1 LHIES
6 VKLYNYFQFESKK
19 IKKFMK
25 SIEKRSGCPISS
37 SLDIFGDKW
46 SLLIV
51 RDLMLHKTRTYGD
64 FTKSAEKIA
73 TNILANRL
81 LVLEENGIIVKQPY
95 PDNKVKGLYKLSQ
108 KGIDLIPAVIEI
120 ALWGG
125 KYQCNSEEDSP
136 FLKEV
141 KKNKTKFLK
150 NMMDKLLAD
159 DEVKMD

>member
-1 LHIES
+1 
-6 VKLYNYFQFESKK
+6 
-19 IKKFMK
+19 MK
-25 SIEKRSGCPISS
+25 SSEKRSDCPISS
-37 SLDIFGDKW
+37 SLDIFGDRW

-81 LVLEENGIIVKQPY
+81 QVLEDNGIILKLPY
-95 PDNKVKGLYKLSQ
+95 PDNKVKGLYKLSS
-108 KGIDLIPAVIEI
+108 KGIGLIPAVIEI

-125 KYQCNSEEDSP
+125 KYVSHAEEDSP

-150 NMMDKLLAD
+150 NIMDKLSAD
-159 DEVKMD
+159 DAATID

>member
-1 LHIES
+1 M
-6 VKLYNYFQFESKK
+6 KK
-19 IKKFMK
+19 TEM
-25 SIEKRSGCPISS
+25 RSGCPISS

-51 RDLMLHKTRTYGD
+51 RDLMLYKSRTYGD

-81 LVLEENGIIVKQPY
+81 QLLEDNGIIIKLPY
-95 PDNKVKGLYKLSQ
+95 PGNKVKALYKLSA
-108 KGIDLIPAVIEI
+108 KGVALIPALIEI

-125 KYQCNSEEDSP
+125 ENIPDTDDGSP
-136 FLKEV
+136 FLKEA

-150 NMMDKLLAD
+150 KIMDDLLEEEGGD
-159 DEVKMD
+159 RVTTS

>member
-1 LHIES
+1 
-6 VKLYNYFQFESKK
+6 
-19 IKKFMK
+19 MK
-25 SIEKRSGCPISS
+25 ATEMRSDCPISS

-51 RDLMLHKTRTYGD
+51 RDLMLHKSRTYGD

-81 LVLEENGIIVKQPY
+81 QLLENNGIIIKLPY
-95 PDNKVKGLYKLSQ
+95 PDNKVKGLYKLSP
-108 KGIDLIPAVIEI
+108 KGVDLIPALIEI

-125 KYQCNSEEDSP
+125 KYISTTDDCSP

-150 NMMDKLLAD
+150 NIMDNLLSH
-159 DEVKMD
+159 DEANND

>member
-1 LHIES
+1 
-6 VKLYNYFQFESKK
+6 
-19 IKKFMK
+19 MK
-25 SIEKRSGCPISS
+25 SSEKRSDCPISS

-64 FTKSAEKIA
+64 FSKAEEKIA

-81 LVLEENGIIVKQPY
+81 QVLEENGIIVKLPF
-95 PDNKVKGLYKLSQ
+95 PDNKVKVLYQLSR
-108 KGIDLIPAVIEI
+108 KGVDLIPALIEI

-125 KYQCNSEEDSP
+125 KYVTNTQEASP

-141 KKNKTKFLK
+141 KKNKAKFLTTV
-150 NMMDKLLAD
+150 MEKLYEDVGA
-159 DEVKMD
+159 EGE

>member
-1 LHIES
+1 
-6 VKLYNYFQFESKK
+6 
-19 IKKFMK
+19 MK
-25 SIEKRSGCPISS
+25 ATEMRSDCPISS

-51 RDLMLHKTRTYGD
+51 RDLMLYKSCTYGD

-81 LVLEENGIIVKQPY
+81 QMLENNGIIIKLPY
-95 PDNKVKGLYKLSQ
+95 PNNKVKVLYRLSP
-108 KGIDLIPAVIEI
+108 KGVDLIPALIEI

-125 KYQCNSEEDSP
+125 KHISNSDECSP
-136 FLKEV
+136 FLKEA

-150 NMMDKLLAD
+150 NIMDNLSAN
-159 DEVKMD
+159 DEANID

>member
-1 LHIES
+1 
-6 VKLYNYFQFESKK
+6 
-19 IKKFMK
+19 MK
-25 SIEKRSGCPISS
+25 SAEMRSDCPISS

-51 RDLMLHKTRTYGD
+51 RDLMLHKSRTYGD

-81 LVLEENGIIVKQPY
+81 QMLENNGIIIKLLY
-95 PDNKVKGLYKLSQ
+95 PGNKVKGLYRLTP
-108 KGIDLIPAVIEI
+108 KGVDLIPALIEI

-125 KYQCNSEEDSP
+125 KNISNIDDGSP

-150 NMMDKLLAD
+150 KIMDGLLQED
-159 DEVKMD
+159 KTNID

>member
-1 LHIES
+1 M
-6 VKLYNYFQFESKK
+6 KLN
-19 IKKFMK
+19 
-25 SIEKRSGCPISS
+25 EKRSDCPISS
-37 SLDIFGDKW
+37 SLDIFGDRW

-64 FTKSAEKIA
+64 FAKSEEKIA

-81 LVLEENGIIVKQPY
+81 QVLEDNGIIVKLPY
-95 PDNKVKGLYKLSQ
+95 PDNKVKGLYQLSQ
-108 KGIDLIPAVIEI
+108 KGVDLVPALIEI

-125 KYQCNSEEDSP
+125 KYVSNTEESSP

-150 NMMDKLLAD
+150 NMMVKLPAD
-159 DEVKMD
+159 DGATIISRKHTI

>member
-1 LHIES
+1 M
-6 VKLYNYFQFESKK
+6 KL
-19 IKKFMK
+19 
-25 SIEKRSGCPISS
+25 IEKRSDCPISS

-51 RDLMLHKTRTYGD
+51 RDLMLYKTRTYGD

-81 LVLEENGIIVKQPY
+81 QVLEENGIIMKSPY
-95 PDNKVKGLYKLSQ
+95 PDNKVKGLYKLTQ
-108 KGIDLIPAVIEI
+108 KGVDLIPAVIEI

-125 KYQCNSEEDSP
+125 KYLSNSEEDSA

-150 NMMDKLLAD
+150 NIMDNLQVE
-159 DEVKMD
+159 DEAKIA

>member
-1 LHIES
+1 
-6 VKLYNYFQFESKK
+6 
-19 IKKFMK
+19 MK
-25 SIEKRSGCPISS
+25 SGEKRSDCPISS

-51 RDLMLHKTRTYGD
+51 RDLMLYKTRTYGD
-64 FTKSAEKIA
+64 FTKSTEKIA

-81 LVLEENGIIVKQPY
+81 QILEENGIIVKLPY
-95 PDNKVKGLYKLSQ
+95 PDNKVKGLYKLSS
-108 KGIDLIPAVIEI
+108 KGVDLIPALIEI

-125 KYQCNSEEDSP
+125 KYLSNSDECSP

-150 NMMDKLLAD
+150 NIMAKLPAD
-159 DEVKMD
+159 HEVNAE